1 MNVNT
6 YHCIILFITTVGVTI
21 SISLP
26 SQNEVQRSDLDGKG
40 IVENV
45 PNVSKRISKSNERER
60 RNVDPNRITAK
71 RNKKSKKIERK
82 SLL

>member
-60 RNVDPNRITAK
+60 ARSVH
-71 RNKKSKKIERK
+71 
-82 SLL
+82 